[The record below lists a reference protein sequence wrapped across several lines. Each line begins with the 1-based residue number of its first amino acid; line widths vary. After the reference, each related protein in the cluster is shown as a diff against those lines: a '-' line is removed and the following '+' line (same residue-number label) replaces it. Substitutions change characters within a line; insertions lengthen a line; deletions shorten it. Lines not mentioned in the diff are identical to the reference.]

1 MISQIDKGGRLL
13 NVVKVGPRKYEIL
26 STVTQNCQKKIMSRG
41 ALNLVSAQTVH
52 ELLKGIP
59 FFARG
64 TQKFAKFFVPPSFLS
79 FAVDEWEVSFST
91 SRGDALSPDKNE
103 TRKPGHQLRFVEG
116 WILEALGSNG

>member
-1 MISQIDKGGRLL
+1 
-13 NVVKVGPRKYEIL
+13 
-26 STVTQNCQKKIMSRG
+26 MSRG

-103 TRKPGHQLRFVEG
+103 TRKSGHSGHFKERLTCGMLR
-116 WILEALGSNG
+116 SNDGVKT